1 MAGSRLRGPAGA
13 RLGAGR
19 AGIEATMTDPLAAMR
34 GDISQ
39 LANLDPLERA
49 RRHGLRGDVIEQRQE
64 AERQAAARERFET
77 NLMMA
82 EALERQ
88 QIASQGYSDRQL
100 VEHRQ
105 QVEAARAERAN
116 ELWAELERVDPQ
128 LAAAK
133 RAEAARA
140 SQAAEMEATLARA
153 RAVSRDP
160 FMRRMRESFH
170 QREIARRQPAVYG
183 EISR

>member
-1 MAGSRLRGPAGA
+1 MA
-13 RLGAGR
+13 
-19 AGIEATMTDPLAAMR
+19 DPLAMLR
-34 GDISQ
+34 GDISE

-49 RRHGLRGDVIEQRQE
+49 RRHGLRGDVIEQRAE
-64 AERQAAARERFET
+64 AERRAAATERFAT
-77 NLMMA
+77 NVMMA
-82 EALERQ
+82 EAAERQ
-88 QIASQGYSDRQL
+88 QIAAQGYSDRQL
-100 VEHRQ
+100 AEHRQ
-105 QVEAARAERAN
+105 QVEAARAERVA

-133 RAEAARA
+133 RAEAART

-160 FMRRMRESFH
+160 FMRRMREQWH
-170 QREIARRQPAVYG
+170 EREARRGRQPAVYS